1 MQARHS
7 SLVRDVRGRGLLLGI
22 ELSFDAGPVVTRCRE
37 RGMLCNL
44 AGERTVRLA
53 PPYLVTREELDE
65 GLRIL
70 EESVV
75 ALAPAPSQ
83 V

>member
-1 MQARHS
+1 MR
-7 SLVRDVRGRGLLLGI
+7 
-22 ELSFDAGPVVTRCRE
+22 F
-37 RGMLCNL
+37 
-44 AGERTVRLA
+44 A
-53 PPYLVTREELDE
+53 PPYVVTREELDE

-75 ALAPAPSQ
+75 ALAPPPSQ

>member
-1 MQARHS
+1 
-7 SLVRDVRGRGLLLGI
+7 
-22 ELSFDAGPVVTRCRE
+22 
-37 RGMLCNL
+37 MLCNL

-53 PPYLVTREELDE
+53 PPYVVTREELDE

-75 ALAPAPSQ
+75 AMAPPPSQ